1 MALESKA
8 NPAVDMLFYEKRAYQ
23 QGLRRVAGID
33 EVGRGPLAG
42 PVVAAAVILPPGL
55 ELPGVKDSKMLSAAQ
70 REDLSAKILR
80 SAIAVGIGCVSEAEI
95 DQINILKASFLAM
108 LMAVREI
115 SPPPDFL
122 LIDGP
127 YALPVMIAQQG
138 IPRGDQLS
146 LSIAAASIVAKV
158 HRDRI
163 MSEYH
168 LTYPEYGFDRHK
180 GYATKAH
187 LESLHKHGACPI
199 HRASFR
205 GVGPETVDEGL
216 TTGGFTAEERQAG
229 RTPRRGIP

>member
-1 MALESKA
+1 LESKA
-8 NPAVDMLFYEKRAYQ
+8 NSAPDLLCYEKRAYR
-23 QGLRRVAGID
+23 QGLCRVAGID
-33 EVGRGPLAG
+33 EAGRGPLAG

-70 REDLSAKILR
+70 REDLLDRILR

-95 DQINILKASFLAM
+95 DRINILKASFLAM

-115 SPPPDFL
+115 TPPPDFL

-127 YALPVMIAQQG
+127 YTLPVMIAQQG

-168 LTYPEYGFDRHK
+168 RTYPEYGFDQHK

-187 LESLHKHGACPI
+187 LESLRKHGACPI

-205 GVGPETVDEGL
+205 GVMLETVDEGL
-216 TTGGFTAEERQAG
+216 TEGGLTAKKRQAG